1 MNFLELTK
9 KRTSC
14 RSYLDKPVPSDALA
28 YCLEAA
34 QLAPSAC
41 NQQPSR
47 FIVVETPELRA
58 ELSRHGLLPG
68 IPMPWVATAPVIV
81 VLCAKKSLGVHGIA
95 PMVSGVHYH
104 LIDLGIA
111 GEHLVLAAEE
121 QGLGSCWI
129 GWFNVRKVRKIL
141 DLPRSL
147 EPVSLITLGY
157 PAGEPVVTARKPL
170 SEIAEFR

>member
-1 MNFLELTK
+1 MTFLELTK
-9 KRTSC
+9 KRLSC
-14 RSYLDKPVPSDALA
+14 RSYLDKPVPSEVLA

-41 NQQPSR
+41 NQQPWR

-58 ELSRHGLLPG
+58 ELSRHALLPG
-68 IPMPWVATAPVIV
+68 ISMPWVATAPVIV
-81 VLCAKKSLGVHGIA
+81 VLCAKKSLAVHGIA
-95 PMVSGVHYH
+95 AMVSGVHYH
-104 LIDLGIA
+104 LIDLGIT

-129 GWFNVRKVRKIL
+129 GWFRAKAVRKIL
-141 DLPRSL
+141 NLPRGL

-157 PAGEPVVTARKPL
+157 PDKQPEPTSRKSL